1 MKLSECKIGT
11 MVITESLEVGHV
23 VGIQY
28 NVSLAHTG
36 GMTNEDKFSR
46 TIPSVKFADGERGVH
61 HGNLKIFKD

>member
-11 MVITESLEVGHV
+11 MVITKDLEVGHV

-28 NVSLAHTG
+28 NVGLALTG

-46 TIPSVKFADGERGVH
+46 TIPTVKFPDGERGVH
-61 HGNLKIFKD
+61 HGNLKIFRD